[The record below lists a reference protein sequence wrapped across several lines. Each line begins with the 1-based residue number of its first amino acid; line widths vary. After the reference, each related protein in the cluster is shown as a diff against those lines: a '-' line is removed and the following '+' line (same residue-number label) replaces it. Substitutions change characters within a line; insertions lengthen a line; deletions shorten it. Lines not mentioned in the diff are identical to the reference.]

1 MLSDNKNVEMYNCF
15 LRIYEAGIK
24 NREVNMSR
32 EELLPSESEWLIMET
47 LWNCDHDLT
56 SSEITDRLPKSTSM
70 TQRMVRVL
78 INRLCKKGLLTYTID
93 PNDSRVYHYR
103 AVKGREELRREKSK
117 AFIDSYFGGNTL
129 GAAFAFLEEGKL
141 TKEQIEELEDI
152 IRKAKK

>member
-1 MLSDNKNVEMYNCF
+1 
-15 LRIYEAGIK
+15 
-24 NREVNMSR
+24 MSR

-56 SSEITDRLPKSTSM
+56 SSEITDRLPNTSSM

-93 PNDSRVYHYR
+93 PNDSRVYHYK

-117 AFIDSYFGGNTL
+117 AFIDSYFVGNTL
-129 GAAFAFLEEGKL
+129 GAAFAFLEDGKL

-152 IRKAKK
+152 IRKAKN

>member
-1 MLSDNKNVEMYNCF
+1 
-15 LRIYEAGIK
+15 
-24 NREVNMSR
+24 MSR

-56 SSEITDRLPKSTSM
+56 SSEITDRLPNSSSM

-93 PNDSRVYHYR
+93 PNDSRVYHYK

-117 AFIDSYFGGNTL
+117 AFIDSYFGGNAL

-141 TKEQIEELEDI
+141 TKEQIEELEVI
-152 IRKAKK
+152 IRKAKN

>member
-1 MLSDNKNVEMYNCF
+1 
-15 LRIYEAGIK
+15 
-24 NREVNMSR
+24 MSR

-56 SSEITDRLPKSTSM
+56 SSEITDRLPNSSSM

-93 PNDSRVYHYR
+93 PNDSRVYHYK
-103 AVKGREELRREKSK
+103 AVKGRDELRREKSK